1 MPKLKSR
8 SSAKKRFSF
17 TKTGKVKRKQA
28 LRNHILTHKSTKKK
42 RALRRKA
49 YASEANAPAV
59 KKMLP
64 YA

>member
-28 LRNHILTHKSTKKK
+28 LRNLTHKSTKKK
-42 RALRRKA
+42 RSLRKQA
-49 YASEANAPAV
+49 YASESNAPAV

>member
-28 LRNHILTHKSTKKK
+28 LRHHILTHKSTKKT
-42 RALRRKA
+42 RALRKQA
-49 YASEANAPAV
+49 YAAEVNAPAV
-59 KKMLP
+59 HKMLP

>member
-8 SSAKKRFSF
+8 SSAKK
-17 TKTGKVKRKQA
+17 
-28 LRNHILTHKSTKKK
+28 KK
-42 RALRRKA
+42 RALRQQA
-49 YASEANAPAV
+49 YASESNAPAI